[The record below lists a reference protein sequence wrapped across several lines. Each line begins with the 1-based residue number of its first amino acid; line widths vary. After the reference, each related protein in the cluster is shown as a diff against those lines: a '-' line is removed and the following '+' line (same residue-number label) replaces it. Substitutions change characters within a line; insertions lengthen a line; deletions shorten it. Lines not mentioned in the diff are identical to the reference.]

1 MVKTMTLNTFMIN
14 SLNQWDKETAIS
26 RVDAPLY
33 HYTSANGLMGI
44 IEKGG
49 LKFWFSNAN
58 YLNDTSEGKD
68 ILDLYKQTCDQLRN
82 AKEISPDFY
91 QFVYQIEPKQ
101 TMLHKVSDRTYEIR
115 ECDMYMCC
123 FSQQEDSLPMWN
135 YYVKDSKYQGYNIG
149 ISVTSFK
156 QNSEIDWVE
165 VIYSDELKMK
175 KIKKFLLGISG
186 FYGRAEQANIKN
198 CVEVMQ
204 ERWQYVFKSHYF
216 EHEKEVRA
224 ILKVPKTQSDQY
236 PLKFH
241 INSGI
246 LIPHVE
252 YCFSG
257 ARAQQITIGPLIE
270 GETAKKSIAE
280 YLVSCG
286 YPEMHNRIVLSK
298 APVRY

>member
-1 MVKTMTLNTFMIN
+1 MTLNTFVMD
-14 SLNQWDKETAIS
+14 SLKRWDKETAIS
-26 RVDAPLY
+26 KEDTLLY
-33 HYTSANGLMGI
+33 HYTSADGLKGI
-44 IEKGG
+44 IKKGG
-49 LKFWFSNAN
+49 LKFRFSNAN

-68 ILDLYKQTCDQLRN
+68 VLDLYRQACDQLRSS
-82 AKEISPDFY
+82 KEISPDFY
-91 QFVYQIEPKQ
+91 QFAYPIEPKQ
-101 TMLHKVSDRTYEIR
+101 TMLHKVSDRAYEISD
-115 ECDMYMCC
+115 CDMYMCC
-123 FSQQEDSLPMWN
+123 FSRQADSLPMWN

-149 ISVTSFK
+149 ISITSFR
-156 QNSEIDWVE
+156 QNSEIGWVK
-165 VIYSDELKMK
+165 VIYSDELKIK

-186 FYGRAEQANIKN
+186 FYGNADQVEIKSS
-198 CVEVMQ
+198 VEVMQ

-224 ILKVPKTQSDQY
+224 ILKVPKTGSDQY
-236 PLKFH
+236 PVEFH
-241 INSGI
+241 VNSGI

-257 ARAQQITIGPLIE
+257 ARVQQITIGPLID

-286 YPEMHNRIVLSK
+286 YPEIHNRIILSK

>member
-1 MVKTMTLNTFMIN
+1 MTLNTFMID
-14 SLNQWDKETAIS
+14 SLNRWDKETAIS
-26 RVDAPLY
+26 REDTLLY
-33 HYTSANGLMGI
+33 HYTSADGLKGI

-68 ILDLYKQTCDQLRN
+68 VLDLYRQACDQLRST
-82 AKEISPDFY
+82 KEISHDFY
-91 QFVYQIEPKQ
+91 QFAYPIEPKQ
-101 TMLHKVSDRTYEIR
+101 TMLHKVGDRAYEISD
-115 ECDMYMCC
+115 CDMYMCC
-123 FSQQEDSLPMWN
+123 FSRQADSLPMWN

-149 ISVTSFK
+149 IFIFPFNRDTK
-156 QNSEIDWVE
+156 IELKD
-165 VIYSDELKMK
+165 VIYSDELKI
-175 KIKKFLLGISG
+175 KIIKEFLLGISQ
-186 FYGRAEQANIKN
+186 FYGKADQTDMKN
-198 CVEVMQ
+198 CVEIMQ

-224 ILKVPKTQSDQY
+224 ILKVPKTGSDQY
-236 PLKFH
+236 PVKFH
-241 INSGI
+241 VNSGI

-257 ARAQQITIGPLIE
+257 IRAQQITIGPLID

-286 YPEMHNRIVLSK
+286 YPEMHNRIILSK

>member
-1 MVKTMTLNTFMIN
+1 MTLNTFVMD
-14 SLNQWDKETAIS
+14 SLNQWDRETTIP
-26 RVDAPLY
+26 RVYTPLY

-44 IEKGG
+44 IEKEG

-68 ILDLYKQTCDQLRN
+68 VLDLYRQACDQLRST
-82 AKEISPDFY
+82 KEISHDFY
-91 QFVYQIEPKQ
+91 QFAYQIEPKQ
-101 TMLHKVSDRTYEIR
+101 TMLHKVSSLNSGTYAN
-115 ECDMYMCC
+115 CDCDIYMCC
-123 FSQQEDSLPMWN
+123 FSTQADSLPMWN

-156 QNSEIDWVE
+156 QNSEITWAE
-165 VIYSDELKMK
+165 VIYSDELKIK
-175 KIKKFLLGISG
+175 KIKEFLLSISE
-186 FYGRAEQANIKN
+186 FYGNADQVEIKSS
-198 CVEVMQ
+198 VEVMQ
-204 ERWQYVFKSHYF
+204 ERWQYAFKSHYF
-216 EHEKEVRA
+216 EHEREIRA
-224 ILKVPKTQSDQY
+224 ILKIPKTGSDQY
-236 PLKFH
+236 PVKFH
-241 INSGI
+241 VNSGI

-257 ARAQQITIGPLIE
+257 IRAQQITIGPLID

-298 APVRY
+298 APIRY